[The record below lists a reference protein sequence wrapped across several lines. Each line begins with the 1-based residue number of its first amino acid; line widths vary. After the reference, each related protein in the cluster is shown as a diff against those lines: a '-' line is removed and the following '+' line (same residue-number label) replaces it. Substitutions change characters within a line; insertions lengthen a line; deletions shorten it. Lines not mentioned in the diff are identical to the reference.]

1 EPVPKEHFSKA
12 LFDTIAQWN
21 AESDW
26 KGDERNV
33 VLALARIWYSAS
45 TGLIAPKDVAAA
57 WVSERLPAEH
67 RPLICKARAAYLGSE
82 DDDLAMRVEETAA
95 FVRYAKAT
103 IERILR

>member
-1 EPVPKEHFSKA
+1 
-12 LFDTIAQWN
+12 
-21 AESDW
+21 
-26 KGDERNV
+26 
-33 VLALARIWYSAS
+33 
-45 TGLIAPKDVAAA
+45 
-57 WVSERLPAEH
+57 VSERLPAEH

>member
-1 EPVPKEHFSKA
+1 
-12 LFDTIAQWN
+12 
-21 AESDW
+21 
-26 KGDERNV
+26 
-33 VLALARIWYSAS
+33 
-45 TGLIAPKDVAAA
+45 VAAA

>member
-1 EPVPKEHFSKA
+1 
-12 LFDTIAQWN
+12 
-21 AESDW
+21 
-26 KGDERNV
+26 
-33 VLALARIWYSAS
+33 LARIWYSAS

>member
-1 EPVPKEHFSKA
+1 
-12 LFDTIAQWN
+12 
-21 AESDW
+21 
-26 KGDERNV
+26 
-33 VLALARIWYSAS
+33 
-45 TGLIAPKDVAAA
+45 
-57 WVSERLPAEH
+57 

>member
-1 EPVPKEHFSKA
+1 MIYMRNI
-12 LFDTIAQWN
+12 TITTAKS
-21 AESDW
+21 ATYLE
-26 KGDERNV
+26 NV
-33 VLALARIWYSAS
+33 GS

>member
-1 EPVPKEHFSKA
+1 
-12 LFDTIAQWN
+12 T
-21 AESDW
+21 
-26 KGDERNV
+26 KGC
-33 VLALARIWYSAS
+33 
-45 TGLIAPKDVAAA
+45 LIANFATVP
-57 WVSERLPAEH
+57 VSERLPAEH

>member
-1 EPVPKEHFSKA
+1 
-12 LFDTIAQWN
+12 T
-21 AESDW
+21 
-26 KGDERNV
+26 KGC
-33 VLALARIWYSAS
+33 
-45 TGLIAPKDVAAA
+45 LIANFATVP
-57 WVSERLPAEH
+57 PAEH